1 MKKTV
6 LILSAIIFLSS
17 CKSYLLS
24 TVSAPNT
31 KLDQSTGALT
41 MQNDSLAI
49 TYNFSGEGSL
59 LNIDVQ
65 NKLNEP
71 LYVNWEKSAIIVNTK
86 AYSLVDDKLK
96 IKGETSSSSSDFFN
110 TGITSSNGRIS
121 GIVQLS
127 KNESFIPPNSRINKV
142 TDILSTIESSKI
154 PDSAYHKVILNDTE
168 TGVINGKQSEFTPEN
183 SPLAFK
189 TYLTLYT
196 VKDNTQ
202 KFFSNQQDFYVS
214 KVLKTSVNPK
224 NIENFNT
231 LPGNVMI
238 LSKSTGYGTAVT
250 VLALSAVVV
259 GTGVAAAAVDNN
271 NNKNT
276 TKK

>member
-1 MKKTV
+1 MKRTV

-59 LNIDVQ
+59 LNIDIY

-71 LYVNWEKSAIIVNTK
+71 LYVNWEKSAIIVNSK
-86 AYSLVDDKLK
+86 AYSLVDDRLK

-110 TGITSSNGRIS
+110 TGVTSSNGKIS

-127 KNESFIPPNSRINKV
+127 KNESFIPPNAKINRV
-142 TDILSTIESSKI
+142 TDILSTIETSKI
-154 PDSAYHKVILNDTE
+154 PDSAYHKIILNDTE
-168 TGVINGKQSEFTPEN
+168 TGVVNAKHSVFTAEN

-196 VKDNTQ
+196 VKDNTM
-202 KFFSNQQDFYVS
+202 KLFSSQQDFYVS
-214 KVLKTSVNPK
+214 SVLKTSANPK
-224 NIENFNT
+224 SIENFST

-238 LSKSTGYGTAVT
+238 LSKSTGYGKAVT

-259 GTGVAAAAVDNN
+259 GTGVAAAALDNDNN
-271 NNKNT
+271 KTN